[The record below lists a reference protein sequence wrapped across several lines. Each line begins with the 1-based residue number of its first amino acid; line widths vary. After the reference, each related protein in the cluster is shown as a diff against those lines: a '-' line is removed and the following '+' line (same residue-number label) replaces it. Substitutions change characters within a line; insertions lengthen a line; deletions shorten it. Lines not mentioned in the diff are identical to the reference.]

1 MIEDSIETTSQEAT
15 ASCSA
20 RSVRRSGTLRFVIQ
34 VAAIALL
41 LGAALIGFARWR
53 TGSMG
58 RVWPYLA
65 GQRLF
70 IEPVPVDLG
79 DVEKSSVLER
89 ELRVLNLGSRPLT
102 LLGSQRSCGCISLD
116 KFPIVVPA
124 RGGCTLKLEVGTS
137 NKSGPFTHTIKFF
150 SDAPGRLSVVV
161 PVTGIVL

>member
-1 MIEDSIETTSQEAT
+1 MIEESLETTSQKAT

-20 RSVRRSGTLRFVIQ
+20 KGVRRSGALRFVIR

-41 LGAALIGFARWR
+41 LGAALAGFARWR

-65 GQRLF
+65 GQRVF
-70 IEPVPVDLG
+70 IEPMPVDLG

-116 KFPIVVPA
+116 DFPIVVPA
-124 RGGCTLKLEVGTS
+124 RGGCTLNLEISMS
-137 NKSGPFTHTIKFF
+137 NKSGPFRHTIKFF
-150 SDAPGRLSVVV
+150 SDAPAHLSVVV
-161 PVTGIVL
+161 PVSGIVQ